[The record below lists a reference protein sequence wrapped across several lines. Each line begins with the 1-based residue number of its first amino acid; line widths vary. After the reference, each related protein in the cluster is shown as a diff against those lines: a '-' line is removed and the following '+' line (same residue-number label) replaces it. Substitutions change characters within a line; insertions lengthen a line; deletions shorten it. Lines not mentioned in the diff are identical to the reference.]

1 MSLFFKE
8 KPALLIEIKYNR
20 GMILKNFP
28 ALEHDDSLAF
38 LSPELIADLL
48 EKAQRVDELTQTV
61 ELKSEVITSL
71 KKRIQILE
79 EALRLARIK
88 RFSPSSEQSGQG
100 SLFDDAEVEATIDF
114 ETATDET
121 VDDVDFIEECDEV
134 ETPESSQPKP
144 KRGRKPFAKN
154 LPREQIFIRLSDE
167 EKVGAVSTFFT
178 KVKEE
183 LDIIPAQVR
192 ILEYL
197 QEKAVFLEP
206 AQDESETQ
214 RRIIAA
220 TLPQH
225 PVPGARGSIELI
237 CFILICKYADGLP
250 LYRLENILARYGG
263 ELSRATLANWMIRLA
278 RPLQPL
284 VNLIRDHQQAGA
296 IIMADE
302 TRIQVLKE
310 PGRPA
315 TSKKY
320 MWVTLG
326 GPPEQPSVLF
336 EYDPS
341 RGQEVPLR
349 LLDGF
354 HGYLQTDGYASYN
367 EVCRINHITQ
377 LGCWDHARRKFK
389 EAVDAQPKPKKGKP
403 HRKTKADHFLRLINK
418 LYRIE
423 REIKV
428 LSAAEKFQ
436 QRCKRS
442 RLILDEIKKYL
453 GDNQHKVPKDGL
465 TGKAMTYLSNQ
476 WDKLMIYCTNGD
488 LSISNVLAENAI
500 RPFVIGRKAWLF
512 SDTTKGAQASAIHYS
527 LIETAKANG
536 LEPYSYLTQV
546 LKALP
551 YADTVEKLEAL
562 LPWNIKN
569 TDSSG

>member
-1 MSLFFKE
+1 
-8 KPALLIEIKYNR
+8 
-20 GMILKNFP
+20 MILPNSP
-28 ALEHDDSLAF
+28 ALEPNDHSAF
-38 LSPELIADLL
+38 LLPEMIAELL
-48 EKAQRVDELTQTV
+48 EKAQRVDALTQAI
-61 ELKSEVITSL
+61 ELKSEVIASL
-71 KKRIQILE
+71 KQRIELLE
-79 EALRLARIK
+79 EALRLSKIK
-88 RFSPSSEQSGQG
+88 RFAPSSEQSGQM
-100 SLFDDAEVEATIDF
+100 SLFDDAEVEATVEF
-114 ETATDET
+114 ETATDEA
-121 VDDVDFIEECDEV
+121 VDEIEAIEAGV
-134 ETPESSQPKP
+134 ASETSEPSQPKQKP
-144 KRGRKPFAKN
+144 GRKPFAAN
-154 LPREQIFIRLSDE
+154 LPRVQIFITLSDE
-167 EKVGAVSTFFT
+167 EKAGAISTFFT

-192 ILEYL
+192 VLEYM

-206 AQDESETQ
+206 VQDEMQ

-220 TLPQH
+220 ALPKH
-225 PVPGARGSIELI
+225 PVPGAMGSIELMSYV
-237 CFILICKYADGLP
+237 LTCKYCDGLP

-263 ELSRATLANWMIRLA
+263 ELSRATLANWVIALA

-284 VNLIRDHQQAGA
+284 LNLLRDHQQAGN

-302 TRIQVLKE
+302 TRVQVLKE

-315 TSKKY
+315 TSDKF

-326 GPPEQPSVLF
+326 GPPGQPSVLF

-341 RGQEVPLR
+341 RSQEVPLR

-354 HGYLQTDGYASYN
+354 HGYLQTDGYAGYN
-367 EVCRINHITQ
+367 AACLINNITQ

-389 EAVDAQPKPKKGKP
+389 DAQDAQPKPKKDKP
-403 HRKTKADHFLRLINK
+403 YKASKADHILGLINT
-418 LYRIE
+418 LYMIE
-423 REIKV
+423 RQIKT

-442 RLILDEIKKYL
+442 LPVLKKLKAYLD
-453 GDNQHKVPKDGL
+453 DNQHKVPKDGL

-476 WDKLMIYCTNGD
+476 WDKLMVYCSNGE
-488 LSISNVLAENAI
+488 LSISNILAENAI

-512 SDTTKGAQASAIHYS
+512 SDTPKGAQASAIHYS

-536 LEPYSYLTQV
+536 LEPYVYFTQV

-551 YADTVEKLEAL
+551 YADTVEKIEAL

-569 TDSSG
+569 SNFAGQG